1 MRRFLSIAGFVS
13 TMVLCTGMLAYGC
26 GDKLL
31 VMGRGI
37 RLQTLFGNRNA
48 RILAYQHAGTHGSDV
63 IADSEFQSA
72 LKSAGYQ
79 LRVVRDTEEL
89 EVALR
94 LGKYDLAV
102 ADIADA
108 DAVESALQSVAGA
121 PVFLP
126 ILYQP
131 AKPEL
136 ALAEKHYHYVLK
148 VQRNTGGYLSVIEQA
163 LETKLEAEAKLKRE
177 HRRSGGAL

>member
-1 MRRFLSIAGFVS
+1 MRKPLSAALFVV
-13 TMVLCTGMLAYGC
+13 TMVLCSGMLAYGC

-31 VMGRGI
+31 VMGRGV
-37 RLQTLFGNRNA
+37 RLQALFGNRSA
-48 RILAYQHAGTHGSDV
+48 HILAYQHAGTHGSDV
-63 IADSEFQSA
+63 ISDSEFQSA
-72 LKSAGYQ
+72 LKNAGYQ

-94 LGKYDLAV
+94 LGKYDLLV
-102 ADIADA
+102 GDIADA
-108 DAVESALQSVAGA
+108 DAMESAMQSAAGA
-121 PVFLP
+121 PMFLP

-131 AKPEL
+131 AKAEL

-148 VQRNTGGYLSVIEQA
+148 AQRKTGGYLSVIEQA

-177 HRRSGGAL
+177 HRKSGAL